1 MKPWLITLLVI
12 IGCAGSLTWL
22 ITQKVIPRFLA
33 NANEELV
40 ADWHAGLSEFREETG
55 SWPDLADPVK
65 FGEQVY
71 IVPGADGRRIE
82 GGYMHGRPSSN
93 RNGVLYDIYQQPLRV
108 TRDGENLLVAS
119 AGANQV
125 FGDDD
130 DVTSDQAKDR
140 YHPSTLAKARAEAEA
155 RAAKRKK

>member
-40 ADWHAGLSEFREETG
+40 ADWHAGLSECREETG

-65 FGEQVY
+65 FSEQVY
-71 IVPGADGRRIE
+71 IVPGADCRRIP
-82 GGYMHGRPSSN
+82 GGYMHGRPSSH
-93 RNGVLYDIYQQPLRV
+93 RNGVLYDVYQQPLRV
-108 TRDGENLLVAS
+108 TREGDKLLIAS

-125 FGDDD
+125 FGDGD
-130 DVTSDQAKDR
+130 DVTSAQALDR
-140 YHPSTLAKARAEAEA
+140 YQPSTLAKARAEAAA

>member
-22 ITQKVIPRFLA
+22 ITQKIIPSFLA
-33 NANEELV
+33 KANEELV
-40 ADWHAGLSEFREETG
+40 ADWHAGLSECRQETG

-71 IVPGADGRRIE
+71 IVFGADGRRIE

-108 TRDGENLLVAS
+108 THEGEKLLIAS
-119 AGANQV
+119 AGANQL
-125 FGDDD
+125 FGDGD
-130 DVTSDQAKDR
+130 DVTSDQAQDR